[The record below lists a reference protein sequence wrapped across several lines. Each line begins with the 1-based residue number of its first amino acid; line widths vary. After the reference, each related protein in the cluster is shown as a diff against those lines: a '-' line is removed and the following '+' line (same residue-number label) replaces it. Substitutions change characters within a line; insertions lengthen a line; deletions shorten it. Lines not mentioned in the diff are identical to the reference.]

1 MRLTHRTDYALR
13 VLMYLAV
20 NGEGLATIS
29 EIAGHYGISRN
40 HVARVVW
47 ELGRAD
53 FVETVRGRGG
63 GLRLA
68 RAAETISV
76 GATARCTE
84 GTIPLAEHSPGGAD
98 SLPITSRCIYRE
110 VLAQAGEA
118 FFVVLDRYTVG
129 DLVKGNRRLRAG
141 LSSNTPR

>member
-1 MRLTHRTDYALR
+1 MRLTNRTDYALR

-20 NGEGLATIS
+20 NGEGLATVG
-29 EIAGHYGISRN
+29 EIAEHYGISRN

-47 ELGRAD
+47 ELGRAG

-68 RAAETISV
+68 RAAEAISV
-76 GATARCTE
+76 GAVARRTE
-84 GTIPLAEHSPGGAD
+84 VTIPLAEHSPGGAD
-98 SLPITSRCIYRE
+98 NLRITSLGIYME

-129 DLVKGNRRLRAG
+129 DLVKGTRRLRAG
-141 LSSNTPR
+141 LSSNTSR